1 MVGLAAGGITD
12 VTARLYAEAV
22 SKTIGQ
28 RVTVENKTGAGGGV
42 AAADGAERRAGRLH
56 AAGVL
61 RLAARHG
68 AGRQQ
73 RALRSGE
80 GLLADHLSV
89 QQRGGAHRAGG
100 QPGQDHG
107 GIARLGPQEAGRADV
122 RHAGTGLAVAPAR
135 RQDIARRQGAV
146 RRRCTIAAARR

>member
-1 MVGLAAGGITD
+1 MRAIADAVRCSAIGLALIATAAPAQDYPSKPITLMVGLAAGGITD

-22 SKTIGQ
+22 SKEIGQ

-42 AAADGAERRAGRLH
+42 AAAYVQNARAGRLH

-73 RALRSGE
+73 RELRSGQ

-89 QQRGGAHRAGG
+89 QQRRGAHGAGQTARPRPWPSCTTGAARSRAG
-100 QPGQDHG
+100 
-107 GIARLGPQEAGRADV
+107 
-122 RHAGTGLAVAPAR
+122 
-135 RQDIARRQGAV
+135 
-146 RRRCTIAAARR
+146 

>member
-1 MVGLAAGGITD
+1 MPLTFIRRCVLAAGLALVATGAPAQDYPNKPITLMVGLAAGGITD
-12 VTARLYAEAV
+12 ITARLYAEAV
-22 SKTIGQ
+22 SKSIGQ

-42 AAADGAERRAGRLH
+42 AAASGAERGARRLH

-73 RALRSGE
+73 RELRAGE

-89 QQRGGAHRAGG
+89 QQRGGADRAGR
-100 QPGQDHG
+100 QPGQDHE
-107 GIARLGPQEAGRADV
+107 GIARAG
-122 RHAGTGLAVAPAR
+122 
-135 RQDIARRQGAV
+135 
-146 RRRCTIAAARR
+146 AARSRAG